1 MSNTVEKDEL
11 YDNLYTDGE
20 DRRPKLLLIILGIVA
35 LVFIIFISFFA
46 CSKVNK
52 KSDNNFLQS
61 ITISGGSLSPNFSK
75 SVFEYFATVDGEFT
89 TVSCKT
95 ESSKANTE
103 GCNKRIYLTEEC
115 VPHTIKVVSQAGN
128 KREYKLNICK
138 QDKNAPVIKNVVMT
152 PEGYSKDKVTLT
164 IEVDS
169 VNELASEAY
178 SFDGGSTWQKSNT
191 YVVTENGSVEI
202 KVKDIK
208 NNVSASFTK
217 EIDKIDKTVPK
228 VSVKGSIG
236 SGVSTSSNVELTAV
250 IDPISTESGY
260 QYQWYRN
267 DTLIQKATSNSY
279 LATSSGNYKVRVT
292 TGSGNSTVSG
302 IYKVNKISTGG
313 GSTTT
318 KPKPSNN
325 YKLLI
330 NGVSGNAQ
338 NWTKG
343 PVTLKISAT
352 ASNGLHGEA
361 YSFDGGSTWQKSNSK
376 SFNSNSNVSIVVRD
390 KKGNKTDTY
399 IIYITKIDNIKPSV
413 SINGGTSIGNK
424 LTAKINP
431 SSIPSG
437 VKYQWYKNG
446 NLISGATSSSYTPT
460 SAGSY
465 QVRVTTGTG
474 NSTISSKHTIS
485 QAIPGTVSISGST
498 TNGVWTNKNVV
509 LTARVSNATANK
521 YEWYKGTVKVATT
534 TSNSYTVTTDV
545 NAEYKVVAYFSNGTQ
560 ATSGTWLVK
569 LDKTPPTKTTVK
581 FTAGGKTYNPDG
593 TQWTN
598 QPITREFKSSD
609 SGSGIK
615 YFEYSYTCGTGSDGN
630 EGEGKYSFENYHYE
644 GINVACHRAVDY
656 AGNKGEWSSKN
667 YMKIDITP
675 PYTPRPTL
683 GNGQTISCQEEGSS
697 SIMSLSS
704 KTKKNLLCIAT
715 TTASAHNFNFNVK
728 REDNEGGSGI
738 GLCKIVWNLDE
749 NDRCKQYGS
758 RGNLKASLSNN
769 NKTFNK
775 LENINSITW
784 SEDHSNKCLTGD
796 ELIYVIKCYDKA
808 GNEGNILFLG
818 AAVFE

>member
-1 MSNTVEKDEL
+1 MSDAIEKDEI

-20 DRRPKLLLIILGIVA
+20 DRRPKLILIISGIIV
-35 LVFIIFISFFA
+35 LIFIIFISFFA

-61 ITISGGSLSPNFSK
+61 ITVSGGNLSPSFNK
-75 SVFEYFATVDGEFT
+75 SVLEYFATVDGEFT
-89 TVSCKT
+89 TISCKA
-95 ESSKANTE
+95 ESTKANTE

-115 VPHTIKVVSQAGN
+115 APHIIKVVSQAGN

-138 QDKNAPVIKNVVMT
+138 QDKNAPVIKNVVIA

-164 IEVDS
+164 VETDS

-191 YVVTENGSVEI
+191 YVVTENGNVEI
-202 KVKDIK
+202 RVKDIK
-208 NNVSASFTK
+208 NNISASFIK
-217 EIDKIDKTVPK
+217 VIDKIDKTIPK
-228 VSVKGSIG
+228 LSVKGSVG
-236 SGVSTSSNVELTAV
+236 SGVSTSSNVELNV
-250 IDPISTESGY
+250 VVDPVSTDSGY

-267 DTLIQKATSNSY
+267 DVLIQKATSSSY
-279 LATSSGNYKVRVT
+279 LATSSGNYKVKVT
-292 TGSGNSTVSG
+292 TGSGNSSVSG

-313 GSTTT
+313 GSS
-318 KPKPSNN
+318 KPKPGSN

-338 NWTKG
+338 SWTKG
-343 PVTLKISAT
+343 PVTLKVSAT
-352 ASNGLHGEA
+352 ASNGLDNEA

-376 SFNSNSNVSIVVRD
+376 SFNSNGNISIVVRD
-390 KKGNKTDTY
+390 KNKNKTAVY
-399 IIYITKIDNIKPSV
+399 IIYITKIDNTNPTV
-413 SINGGTSIGNK
+413 SINGGTSVGSK

-431 SSIPSG
+431 SNIPSG

-446 NLISGATSSSYTPT
+446 NIISGVTTASYTPT
-460 SAGSY
+460 SSGSY
-465 QVRVTTGTG
+465 QVRVTTGVG
-474 NSTISSKHTIS
+474 NSSISQKHTILKLV
-485 QAIPGTVSISGST
+485 PGTVSITGSN

-509 LTARVSNATANK
+509 LTAKISNATAIR
-521 YEWYKGTVKVATT
+521 YEWYKGTNKVATT
-534 TSNSYTVTTDV
+534 TSNSYTITTDV

-593 TQWTN
+593 SQWTN

-615 YFEYSYTCGTGSDGN
+615 YFEYSYTCGADSNGN
-630 EGEGKYSFENYHYE
+630 EGEGNYSFKNYHYE

-667 YMKIDITP
+667 YMKIDKTP
-675 PYTPRPTL
+675 PYTPKPRL
-683 GNGQTISCQEEGSS
+683 GKGQTISCQEEGSS
-697 SIMSLSS
+697 DIMDLSS
-704 KTKKNLLCIAT
+704 KTNKNLLCAAT
-715 TTASAHNFNFNVK
+715 TTAKAHNFNFNVS
-728 REDNEGGSGI
+728 REDNANGSGI
-738 GLCKIVWNLDE
+738 GVCKIVWELDK
-749 NDRCKQYGS
+749 NDKCKQYGN
-758 RGNLKASLSNN
+758 RGSLRASLSNN

-775 LENINSITW
+775 LENINTVDW
-784 SEDHSNKCLTGD
+784 SNDHSDKCMTGD
-796 ELIYVIKCYDKA
+796 NLVYVIKCYDNA
-808 GNEGNILFLG
+808 GNEGNILLL
-818 AAVFE
+818 AAGIQG